1 MVSEPEP
8 KTQPITRELFKK
20 PISKAIYAMTERTY
34 FIHPM
39 ICKALFFGTDDPV
52 ILNLASHL
60 ILRAGMMKLDERG
73 LENKFKQ
80 YFSDIANNDRSE
92 ETFLAETFTQCPNA

>member
-20 PISKAIYAMTERTY
+20 PISKAIYAMKERTY
-34 FIHPM
+34 LAHAM
-39 ICKALFFGTDDPV
+39 ICKALCFGTDDAV

-60 ILRAGMMKLDERG
+60 ILRAGMRR
-73 LENKFKQ
+73 LENK
-80 YFSDIANNDRSE
+80 
-92 ETFLAETFTQCPNA
+92 TTMVV